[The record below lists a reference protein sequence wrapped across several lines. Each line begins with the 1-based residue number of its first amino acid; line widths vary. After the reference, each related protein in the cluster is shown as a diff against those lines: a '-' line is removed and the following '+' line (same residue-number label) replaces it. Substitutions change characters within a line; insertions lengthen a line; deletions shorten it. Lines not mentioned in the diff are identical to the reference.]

1 MGHLVTLIAG
11 SNPCTVLVVVVGVL
25 IRVCSDGVM
34 LSWIEVHTF
43 LLQTAVFFLSSVDFY
58 VIVPSTCT
66 AVVQLIAQGLL

>member
-11 SNPCTVLVVVVGVL
+11 SSPCTVLVVGVL

-43 LLQTAVFFLSSVDFY
+43 LLQTAVFLFFLSSVNFY

-66 AVVQLIAQGLL
+66 AVVQLIEQGLL

>member
-11 SNPCTVLVVVVGVL
+11 SNPCTVLVVVGVL

-66 AVVQLIAQGLL
+66 AVVQLIEQGLL

>member
-11 SNPCTVLVVVVGVL
+11 SSPCTVLVVGVL

-66 AVVQLIAQGLL
+66 AVVQLIEQGLL

>member
-11 SNPCTVLVVVVGVL
+11 SSPCTVLVVGVL

-43 LLQTAVFFLSSVDFY
+43 LLQTAVFFFLSSVDFY

-66 AVVQLIAQGLL
+66 AVVQLIEQGLL